1 MEVFEN
7 LLNNAKA
14 YNMKELNISLVK
26 PSDPKTDP
34 RLIKEFGSI
43 IRAGHSVNII
53 CMCEKYGPETS
64 DEVNIHNLKLKGRNN
79 FTSLF
84 YWPIWWMYEFYSLLR
99 VQTDIF
105 HVLNYN
111 SILPAIIVGRIR
123 KIPVIYEIMDTTYD
137 ALKLPQAIRSLIM
150 FFDKIF
156 MKHSD
161 AIILVDECQIKQ
173 FREIPND
180 NVNVIYDSA
189 HDFRGSK
196 TTNVKVG
203 ATFVMLYV
211 GVLYKIRQL
220 NLDKLYNVIKDIDG
234 VKLIIAG
241 YGDLVD
247 DIKQWEETSD
257 GNIEYIGRINY
268 SEALKLS
275 LNADCLVVLRSSNLN
290 TNKYICGSKLWESM
304 MCGRPILVNK
314 GTSTAAKVLKENCGL
329 VVDAYDLFE
338 LKEKIILMRD
348 NPDLCRR
355 LGQNGRRAYEERYS
369 WDIMEKRLLDLY
381 GRLTGNMD

>member
-1 MEVFEN
+1 
-7 LLNNAKA
+7 
-14 YNMKELNISLVK
+14 MKELNISLVK
-26 PSDPKTDP
+26 PSNPRTDP
-34 RLIKEFGSI
+34 RLIKELDSI
-43 IRAGHSVNII
+43 IKGGYSVNVI
-53 CMCEKYGPETS
+53 CMCEKYEPETS
-64 DEVNIHNLKLKGRNN
+64 NRVNVHNLKLKGRKN

-84 YWPIWWMYEFYSLLR
+84 YWPIWWVYEFYSLLR

-111 SILPAIIVGRIR
+111 SILPAIVVGKIR

-137 ALKLPQAIRSLIM
+137 ALKLPGTLRNAII
-150 FFDKIF
+150 FFDKVF
-156 MKHSD
+156 MKYSD

-173 FREIPND
+173 FRGIPND
-180 NVNVIYDSA
+180 DVNVIYDSA
-189 HDFRGSK
+189 QDFRRSE
-196 TTNVKVG
+196 TTTTKAG

-220 NLDKLYNVIKDIDG
+220 NLDKLYSVIKDIDG

-247 DIKQWEETSD
+247 DIKQWEKTSD
-257 GNIEYIGRINY
+257 GKVEYIGRIDY

-275 LNADCLVVLRSSNLN
+275 LDADCLVVLRSSNLN

-314 GTSTAAKVLKENCGL
+314 GTSTATKVLKEDCGL
-329 VVDAYDLFE
+329 VVDAHDLSE

-369 WDIMEKRLLDLY
+369 WDIMENNLLNLY
-381 GRLTGNMD
+381 RRLTER

>member
-1 MEVFEN
+1 
-7 LLNNAKA
+7 
-14 YNMKELNISLVK
+14 
-26 PSDPKTDP
+26 
-34 RLIKEFGSI
+34 
-43 IRAGHSVNII
+43 
-53 CMCEKYGPETS
+53 
-64 DEVNIHNLKLKGRNN
+64 
-79 FTSLF
+79 
-84 YWPIWWMYEFYSLLR
+84 

-111 SILPAIIVGRIR
+111 SILPAIIVGKIR

-137 ALKLPQAIRSLIM
+137 ALKLPRTLRNAII
-150 FFDKIF
+150 FFDKVF
-156 MKHSD
+156 MKYSD

-173 FREIPND
+173 FRGIPND
-180 NVNVIYDSA
+180 DVNVIYDSA
-189 HDFRGSK
+189 HDFRRSE
-196 TTNVKVG
+196 TTNTKSG
-203 ATFVMLYV
+203 ATFVILYV
-211 GVLYKIRQL
+211 GALYKIRQL
-220 NLDKLYNVIKDIDG
+220 NLDKLYSVIKDIDG

-247 DIKQWEETSD
+247 DIKQWEKTSD
-257 GNIEYIGRINY
+257 GKVEYIGRIDY

-275 LNADCLVVLRSSNLN
+275 LDADCLVVLRSSNLN

-314 GTSTAAKVLKENCGL
+314 GTSTATKVLKEDCGL
-329 VVDAYDLFE
+329 VVDAHDLAE

-369 WDIMEKRLLDLY
+369 WDIMENNLLNLY
-381 GRLTGNMD
+381 RRLTER

>member
-1 MEVFEN
+1 
-7 LLNNAKA
+7 
-14 YNMKELNISLVK
+14 MKELNISLIK
-26 PSDPKTDP
+26 PSDPRTDP
-34 RLIKEFGSI
+34 RLIKELGSI
-43 IRAGHSVNII
+43 IKGGHSANVI
-53 CMCEKYGPETS
+53 CMCEKYEPETS
-64 DEVNIHNLKLKGRNN
+64 NRVNVHNLKLKGRKN

-84 YWPIWWMYEFYSLLR
+84 YWPIWWVYEFYSLLR

-111 SILPAIIVGRIR
+111 SILPAIVVGKIR

-137 ALKLPQAIRSLIM
+137 ALKLPGTLRNAII
-150 FFDKIF
+150 FFDKVF
-156 MKHSD
+156 MKYSD

-173 FREIPND
+173 FRGIPND
-180 NVNVIYDSA
+180 DVNVIYDSA
-189 HDFRGSK
+189 QDFRRSE
-196 TTNVKVG
+196 TTTTKAG

-220 NLDKLYNVIKDIDG
+220 NLDKLYSVIKDIDG

-247 DIKQWEETSD
+247 DIKQWEKTSD
-257 GNIEYIGRINY
+257 GKVEYIGRIDY

-275 LNADCLVVLRSSNLN
+275 LDADCLVVLRSSNLN

-314 GTSTAAKVLKENCGL
+314 GTSTATKVLKEDCGL
-329 VVDAYDLFE
+329 VVDAHDLSE

-369 WDIMEKRLLDLY
+369 WDIMENNLLNLY
-381 GRLTGNMD
+381 RRLTER